1 MPKRAAGSGGIYQR
15 KDGKWVAEVPVGP
28 GNRGNRPRK
37 YVYGRSRA
45 EVERRANDVR
55 RALEAGLQ
63 PPDHR
68 LTLGR
73 HLASWLEWQRDRV
86 RPSTWVSYEGHVRM
100 HLAALHPIPLVRLTP
115 NDVRNQV
122 RRLIAAGLSPTTVRY
137 TVTVLRMALKQAVND
152 GLVPRNVATAVQP
165 PKIVR
170 QGTASLSVDEARR
183 LVKAAAGDR
192 LGTLWLVAMTTGLRQ
207 GELLGLRWSDVDL
220 DAAYLRVTGG
230 LRPIPVEF
238 REGGPR
244 LRRVEPK
251 TGNAYRSAPLF
262 SIAVDRL
269 RELRD
274 AAAGGQLRNLEGYV
288 FTTPRGTPLDGRNVY
303 REWHRFLAESGL
315 PTIRFHDLRHSMISV
330 LLALGASMEDLVPIV
345 GHFDER
351 QTWDYAH
358 VQPESWDRVRAK
370 LEEGLA

>member
-1 MPKRAAGSGGIYQR
+1 MVKRAPGSGSVYQR
-15 KDGKWVAEVPVGP
+15 KDGKWVAEVPVG
-28 GNRGNRPRK
+28 RG
-37 YVYGRSRA
+37 SRGSR
-45 EVERRANDVR
+45 ERRYLYAPSKREAEAR
-55 RALEAGLQ
+55 RRDALRAIEAGLQ
-63 PPDHR
+63 PPDPR
-68 LTLGR
+68 LTVGT
-73 HLASWLEWQRDRV
+73 HLRSWLDWQRDRV

-100 HLAALHPIPLVRLTP
+100 HLASIHQVPLVRLAP
-115 NDVRNQV
+115 NDVRGLI
-122 RRLIAAGLSPTTVRY
+122 RRLVSEGLSSTTVRY
-137 TVTVLRMALKQAVND
+137 SVTVLRMALKQAVSD
-152 GLVPRNVATAVQP
+152 GLVPRNVAAVVQS
-165 PKIVR
+165 PKVVR
-170 QGTASLSVDEARR
+170 QGTASLSVVEARR

-192 LGTLWLVAMTTGLRQ
+192 LGALWLVAMTTGLRQ

-220 DAAYLRVTGG
+220 DAGYIRVTGS
-230 LRPIPVEF
+230 LRPIPTEF
-238 REGGPR
+238 RDGKPR
-244 LRRVEPK
+244 LQRVAPK
-251 TGNAYRSAPLF
+251 TDNGYRAAPLF

-274 AAAGGQLRNLEGYV
+274 AAAGEQLRNLEGYV

-303 REWHRFLAESGL
+303 REWHRFLAESDL

-358 VQPESWDRVRAK
+358 VQPESWDRIRVK